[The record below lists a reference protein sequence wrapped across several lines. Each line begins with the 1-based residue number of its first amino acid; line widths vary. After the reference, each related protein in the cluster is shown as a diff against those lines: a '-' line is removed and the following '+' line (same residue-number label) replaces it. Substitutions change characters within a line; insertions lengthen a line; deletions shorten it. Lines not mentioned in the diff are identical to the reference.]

1 MKYTVEESLRNFK
14 FWDGAVSRAEKCSD
28 DEFDSIEEFLEETA
42 PEDGWTD
49 GGINDMFWFEFP
61 EDVLHE
67 FYSGCAKVV
76 WRNPKD
82 WQIQRL
88 RHYNAGI
95 MRRLWFNGER
105 YEYCAGQDYPGEIR
119 FIQNKINHLN

>member
-1 MKYTVEESLRNFK
+1 MKTKRYKTLKGLMKALNTHQLSVLDMNRGQAWFPSEEKTCK
-14 FWDGAVSRAEKCSD
+14 FE
-28 DEFDSIEEFLEETA
+28 L
-42 PEDGWTD
+42 
-49 GGINDMFWFEFP
+49 P